1 MKTYRRSKLLIR
13 VGLLFSLIGFSVHV
27 LAIEISPEMKNDKVK
42 KVLIVGGGSSHDY
55 DKWYREADLT
65 LLNNLERVSALYTD
79 NTDSIQYY
87 IKDIDLLILSN
98 NQPIAEKSQRAIEK
112 FVSKGKPLVLL
123 HAALWYNWE
132 DWPLYNR
139 LFVGG
144 GSSSHEDFQEFKNRV
159 VNPGHPITQGV
170 SSQFSFKDEL
180 YRYVP
185 DTESEGIEVL
195 VIGESLESDKIYPVV
210 FTVKHPK
217 SKIVGIT
224 LGHDGD
230 SHLNDDYKKLVV
242 NAVKWT
248 LNK

>member
-1 MKTYRRSKLLIR
+1 MKTCKWSRI
-13 VGLLFSLIGFSVHV
+13 VFFIGLFFCLVGFSNHV
-27 LAIEISPEMKNDKVK
+27 LAIEVSPNVKNGKVK
-42 KVLIVGGGSSHDY
+42 KVLVVGGGSSHDY
-55 DKWYREADLT
+55 DKWYKEADLA
-65 LLNNLERVSALYTD
+65 LLNSLEGISAIYTD

-87 IKDIDLLILSN
+87 IKGVDLLILSN
-98 NQPIAEKSQRAIEK
+98 NQPITEKSQQAIEK

-123 HAALWYNWE
+123 HAALWYNWQ

-139 LFVGG
+139 VFVGG
-144 GSSSHEDFQEFKNRV
+144 GSTSHEDFQEFKNRV

-185 DTESEGIEVL
+185 DSESKGIEVL
-195 VIGESLESDKIYPVV
+195 VIGQSLETDEIYPVV

-217 SKIVGIT
+217 SRIVGIT